1 MNKENSKD
9 LKKCSSCNITE
20 KYVEIKEVD
29 EEGSLLCE
37 PCKLGEEIE
46 DKETE
51 LRRLVERQRTLFW
64 RIRKKLNFEKFKSK
78 CFSEEIDRHV
88 KLITEQEQRIKDLE
102 QKLKEYE

>member
-1 MNKENSKD
+1 MDKETNIKS
-9 LKKCSSCNITE
+9 CSSCKITE
-20 KYVEIKEVD
+20 EYLPIEEID

-64 RIRKKLNFEKFKSK
+64 RTRKKLNLEKFKSK
-78 CFSEEIDRHV
+78 CFSEEKDRHV